1 MYISAE
7 GAQAQS
13 KRMEVIANNLA
24 NVNTPGFKRDF
35 AGFRARFAEAIQQG
49 LDQTGVGSIN
59 DVGGG
64 VVVHDVQT
72 DHSPGT
78 LRNTGIPTDMA
89 IDGGGYFKIQHGD
102 EVFLTRAGNFQLT
115 PAGQLITSEGYTVLS
130 EADGPVLIDPE
141 QGAWQLGPD
150 GAVRQG
156 GSATYLALVQPQ
168 SPGDL
173 AKVGENLFRPLADV
187 QAVPANERQL
197 RQGFLEESGVNS
209 TTEMMALIETSRAY
223 EANVRLIQNQDQ
235 LISSLVNRV
244 LGS

>member
-13 KRMEVIANNLA
+13 RRMEVIANNLA

-35 AGFRARFAEAIQQG
+35 AAFRARFAEAIQQG
-49 LDQTGVGSIN
+49 LDRSGVGSLN

-64 VVVHDVQT
+64 VVVHDVET
-72 DHSPGT
+72 DYSPGT

-89 IDGGGYFKIQHGD
+89 IDGNGYFKIQSD
-102 EVFLTRAGNFQLT
+102 DQVYLTRAGNFQLT
-115 PAGQLITSEGYTVLS
+115 PAGQLITTEGYSVLS
-130 EADGPVLIDPE
+130 ESDGPVLIDPE
-141 QGAWQLGPD
+141 QGPWQLSPD
-150 GAVRQG
+150 GAVRQSG
-156 GSATYLALVQPQ
+156 TATYLALVQPQ

-173 AKVGENLFRPLADV
+173 VKAGENLFRPLADV
-187 QAVPANERQL
+187 QSVPANERRL
-197 RQGFLEESGVNS
+197 RQGFVEESGVNS

-223 EANVRLIQNQDQ
+223 EANVRLVQTQDQ